1 MMKTKNIFKSLI
13 LLFVVASTLT
23 ACLNGKGEVVI
34 QNFDVT
40 GFTQID
46 HGIKGDVIIVN
57 DVNQFVEVHAQQN
70 VIDALKIESNG
81 GTLKIRTQG
90 GKSIGKYDELTY
102 YVHMPLLERVV
113 IGGKGTVKGADI
125 TGDRFTCKLAADGK
139 LELTGLDV
147 SYTEV
152 IITGAGKVLLK
163 GESDKTDVG
172 LGSAGHAQCFELFS
186 KECNTQLKGN
196 GIIEVMVIDKLD
208 VVLSGSGTIYYK
220 GNPPTITKNINGSG
234 ILVRVP

>member
-1 MMKTKNIFKSLI
+1 MKTKNIFKPLI

-23 ACLNGKGEVVI
+23 ACLNGKGDVVV

-57 DVNQFVEVHAQQN
+57 DENQFVEVHAQQN
-70 VIDALKIESNG
+70 VMDALKIESDG

-90 GKSIGKYDELTY
+90 GKSIGKYDGLTY

-113 IGGKGTVKGADI
+113 IGGKGTVKGADV

-147 SYTEV
+147 SYAEV
-152 IITGAGKVLLK
+152 IITEAGKVLLT

-172 LGSAGHAQCFELFS
+172 LGSAGHAQCFDLRS

-196 GIIEVMVIDKLD
+196 GIIEVTALNKLD

-220 GNPPTITKNINGSG
+220 GDPAELTKNINGSG